1 MKLTIY
7 NGEKKIVDLYENML
21 DVKVNGDNVSWRDGA
36 LKGIKMEYLLLNDD
50 VETQDEVTD
59 ELISQDL
66 KAKYKEISLED
77 ENRQLR
83 ERVEATEMAV
93 LSLLELM

>member
-7 NGEKKIVDLYENML
+7 NGQKKIVDLYEDMQ
-21 DVKVNGDNVSWRDGA
+21 DVKVNGNNVSWRNGA
-36 LKGIKMEYLLLNDD
+36 LKGIKMEYLLLEDE
-50 VETQDEVTD
+50 VEVHEEVTD

-66 KAKYKEISLED
+66 KVNYKEISLED

>member
-7 NGEKKIVDLYENML
+7 NGQKKIVDLYENMH
-21 DVKVNGDNVSWRDGA
+21 DVKVNGNNVSWRDGA
-36 LKGIKMEYLLLNDD
+36 LKGIKMEFLLLADE
-50 VETQDEVTD
+50 VEIQDEVTE
-59 ELISQDL
+59 ELINQDL
-66 KAKYKEISLED
+66 KANYKEISLEE

-83 ERVEATEMAV
+83 ERVEATELAV